1 MYKTTAEI
9 DGMMCSMCESHIQEA
24 IRNNFSVKKVKAS
37 RSKKIAEIISSEP
50 ISESSLK
57 EVIDKTGYT
66 LLSVKTEE
74 YKKKGLWQG

>member
-37 RSKKIAEIISSEP
+37 RSKKIAEIISLEP

-74 YKKKGLWQG
+74 YKKKGL